1 MPIYEYQCQSCQHK
15 LETLQKMSDA
25 PLIDCPSCH
34 QAELKKLISASA
46 FQLTGT
52 GWYASDF
59 KSPPAA
65 ADSKTEAKPAAEKTS
80 SDAAAAPEA
89 KKPEPKAEVK
99 QSESKSTETK
109 ATPKTDPTTK

>member
-1 MPIYEYQCQSCQHK
+1 MPIYEYQCQSCQHR

-25 PLIDCPSCH
+25 PLTDCPSCH

-59 KSPPAA
+59 KSPPA
-65 ADSKTEAKPAAEKTS
+65 EAKPAAEKAS
-80 SDAAAAPEA
+80 SDTAAVPEAKPEA
-89 KKPEPKAEVK
+89 KKVEPKVEAKAEV
-99 QSESKSTETK
+99 
-109 ATPKTDPTTK
+109 ATPSPVKKGD

>member
-1 MPIYEYQCQSCQHK
+1 MPIYEYQCQSCHAK

-25 PLIDCPSCH
+25 PLTDCPSCH
-34 QAELKKLISASA
+34 QPELKKLISASA

-59 KSPPAA
+59 KSPPA
-65 ADSKTEAKPAAEKTS
+65 EAKPAAEKTS
-80 SDAAAAPEA
+80 GNTAAVPEA

-99 QSESKSTETK
+99 PSESKSTETK
-109 ATPKTDPTTK
+109 APLKTDPTTK